1 MKPQIQ
7 LLGFV
12 QSRAFRCLWMLEEL
26 GLPYQFIYAKPQS
39 ARVVQY
45 NPLGKVPVLVIKQP
59 HQQQNT
65 QDIDDTDDH
74 NNDKIKNEDDFVLYE
89 SGAIVT
95 YLGDKYRHHTPP
107 LQNKNGNSINKININ
122 SHNSN
127 NITLVPVAGTK
138 ERGLYD
144 QTLSVLQTELD
155 AQGLWIH
162 RKHEAMGEYFTYIP
176 AAVTH
181 ARKYFHKTNRMLGQ
195 QLQKSA
201 GPYLLG
207 TQFTA
212 VDIVYIQCLQW
223 STSIG
228 WDDQWKDEPRMQH
241 YVHLCQSRPAYQ
253 HVAAMQD
260 VDYDVNDD
268 DDAVSTTIPTTTVS
282 DTAIKNSKS
291 KL

>member
-7 LLGFV
+7 LLGVV
-12 QSRAFRCLWMLEEL
+12 QSRAFRCLWMLKEL

-39 ARVVQY
+39 KQVVQY
-45 NPLGKVPVLVIKQP
+45 NPLGKVPVLVIQQQ
-59 HQQQNT
+59 QQQNT
-65 QDIDDTDDH
+65 PETDDTDDH
-74 NNDKIKNEDDFVLYE
+74 TNDNNDKIKKDAADFVLYE

-107 LQNKNGNSINKININ
+107 LQNKNGNNNNENKINSNRNNNNN
-122 SHNSN
+122 S
-127 NITLVPVAGTK
+127 TLVPVAGTK

-162 RKHEAMGEYFTYIP
+162 RKHEAMGDYFTSIP

-181 ARKYFHKTNRMLGQ
+181 ARKYFHKTNRMLSQ
-195 QLQKSA
+195 QLHDSA

-260 VDYDVNDD
+260 VDYVDNNDATASD
-268 DDAVSTTIPTTTVS
+268 TTIPT
-282 DTAIKNSKS
+282 SKS